1 MCLTAERM
9 LVTPTR
15 RERKV
20 GLMQENEGEVD
31 CFDEEDIWLLKN
43 LNVTNNKAN
52 QWTRCVDDS
61 EPTSEEKQLGL
72 SVQNCYYKHNS
83 AF

>member
-1 MCLTAERM
+1 MCLTAKGM

-31 CFDEEDIWLLKN
+31 CFDEEDIWLLKK
-43 LNVTNNKAN
+43 LNITNNK
-52 QWTRCVDDS
+52 C
-61 EPTSEEKQLGL
+61 
-72 SVQNCYYKHNS
+72 
-83 AF
+83 